1 MFQKKAWNPLPKS
14 SITQFR
20 DSFIFFWNS
29 ALFCAC
35 QFLIMGSHKKHHSG
49 YLRPCLITKPHF
61 LCGCQLTNQPLDVN
75 KKSTCPPKTGFSNE
89 GVSIRVGWLGKV
101 GCHFWHLKMGY
112 VIRLFQA
119 FSANQSTLTKAPPLI
134 KQGPRYQHFFTPTL
148 VKKRFENLKKYSSTL
163 RGLKL
168 SYFHEFLCFPYIS
181 RRKQHLNS
189 SKFS

>member
-61 LCGCQLTNQPLDVN
+61 LCVCQSTNQPLDVN

-148 VKKRFENLKKYSSTL
+148 VKSALKTSKNIAVHWGGWSWAT
-163 RGLKL
+163 
-168 SYFHEFLCFPYIS
+168 FMNFCAFPIF
-181 RRKQHLNS
+181 QGANS
-189 SKFS
+189 I